1 MRRTPLVVAG
11 IAAASLA
18 LAACGSN
25 SLSNGGPTAN
35 ATVKSSV
42 DAAAAAL
49 VPAAIKSKGTL
60 TVGMDTTYPPVDA
73 LAADGQTAVGL
84 DVDLFKAV
92 ATTLGLKVTFQTSN
106 FNSIIN
112 GVNSGKYDVGV
123 SAFSINADRLKSVHM
138 VSYFTAGTQWA
149 TAVGNPKHI
158 AITNACGFNIAVQ
171 TATVEQT
178 EIQARSATCTK
189 AGKPAIHIDPY
200 KAQTNATA
208 AVISGKDDAMLA
220 DSPIIAYAVK
230 KSNGKLASLGSIY
243 SSAPYGFVVAK
254 ADLPLA
260 NAFAA
265 ALKVIYANGSYTKI
279 LEAWG
284 ATQGAITNFSVDP
297 AVQ

>member
-1 MRRTPLVVAG
+1 MRRTPLV
-11 IAAASLA
+11 AALAVTASLA

-25 SLSNGGPTAN
+25 SLSNGGPSAN
-35 ATVKSSV
+35 ATVSTSV
-42 DAAAAAL
+42 NAAAAAL

-73 LAADGQTAVGL
+73 LAADGHTAVGI
-84 DVDLFKAV
+84 DVDLFTAV
-92 ATTLGLKVTFQTSN
+92 AKTLGLKVDFQTSN

-123 SAFSINADRLKSVHM
+123 SAFSINASRLKSVHM

-149 TAVGNPKHI
+149 TATGNPKHI
-158 AITNACGFNIAVQ
+158 SIGNACGFNIAVQ
-171 TATVEQT
+171 TGTVEQT
-178 EIQARSATCTK
+178 EIQGRSTTCTK

-200 KAQTNATA
+200 KAQTDATA

-230 KSNGKLASLGSIY
+230 KSNGKLAPLDSIY

-254 ADLPLA
+254 SDLPLA
-260 NAFAA
+260 QAFAA
-265 ALKVIYANGSYTKI
+265 ALKVIYNNGEYTKI
-279 LEAWG
+279 LNAWG
-284 ATQGAITNFSVDP
+284 ATQGAVTNFAVDP